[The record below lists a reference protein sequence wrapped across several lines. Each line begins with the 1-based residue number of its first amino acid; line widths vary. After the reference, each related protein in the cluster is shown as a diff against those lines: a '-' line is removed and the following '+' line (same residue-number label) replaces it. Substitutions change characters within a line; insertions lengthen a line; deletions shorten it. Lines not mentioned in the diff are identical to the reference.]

1 MSKANQ
7 LSLPLG
13 ENARRAIVRS
23 KGPLSAQK
31 TKKSRQRSTL
41 PLSHPSSTIDAK
53 ELNFRVR
60 DGFGCGLFAFITG
73 KILRRFAIK

>member
-1 MSKANQ
+1 MSEGH
-7 LSLPLG
+7 SG
-13 ENARRAIVRS
+13 E
-23 KGPLSAQK
+23 QK

-73 KILRRFAIK
+73 KIVEKIRDLITVNSNIASTRKGVGR